1 MEEPHILKESIIVMK
16 EQLGITFEMM
26 ADKLGVKPVL
36 LASVTGME
44 YKETTSDIYDDVVV
58 PFNF

>member
-1 MEEPHILKESIIVMK
+1 MK
-16 EQLGITFEMM
+16 EHLGVTFKMM

-44 YKETTSDIYDDVVV
+44 YKETASDIYDDVVV
-58 PFNF
+58 PFRF